1 MILIIM
7 LYLRVYYSFGVSL
20 LHLSY
25 FAETIVL
32 LPATKEE
39 AHHFDNNLSD
49 NTSKLAF
56 TP

>member
-20 LHLSY
+20 LHSSY

-39 AHHFDNNLSD
+39 VHHFDNNLSD